1 MPVDLRRGN
10 PAVRRG
16 FLPAQATPAP
26 PPAAAPNRS
35 VERSAR
41 RPSGRS
47 TPDRPT
53 APLTVAGEQAQQ
65 ARRRQRS
72 RRQVL
77 NEWHRLDVGGL
88 EAPWQDHSRPTNE
101 LMPLVLERLK
111 LDQRLA
117 ESQILQLW
125 DRVLDPTITAHAKPV
140 GLRRGTLFINVDSN
154 AWLSELVRYRYNDML
169 EKIQL
174 SVGKDKVERLSL
186 RVG

>member
-1 MPVDLRRGN
+1 MPVDLRRRK
-10 PAVRRG
+10 PAVRPE
-16 FLPAQATPAP
+16 FLPTPATPPPPPPAP
-26 PPAAAPNRS
+26 PRSIERAPARPYA
-35 VERSAR
+35 RSAPP
-41 RPSGRS
+41 PSS
-47 TPDRPT
+47 
-53 APLTVAGEQAQQ
+53 APLTIAGEQAQQ
-65 ARRRQRS
+65 ARRFQRG

-77 NEWHRLDVGGL
+77 KEWHRLDVGGL
-88 EAPWQDHSRPTNE
+88 EAPWKDTSRPASE
-101 LMPLVLERLK
+101 LMPLVLNRLN

-125 DRVLDPTITAHAKPV
+125 DRVLDQTITAHAQPV

-154 AWLSELVRYRYNDML
+154 AWLSELVRYRYDDML